1 MKEGIKD
8 GRPSVFIETYG
19 CQMNK
24 YDSEIVTGILT
35 SSGYRLSKSIEEADI
50 ILINTCSVR
59 DHAEKRALGRISAL
73 NKWKKSAPHKKIGV
87 LGCMAQRMGKELLD
101 MKPFIDCIV
110 GPDEYGKLPHIIDN
124 GQHGSCI
131 QTHLNMNETYSA
143 VLPYRKTGFS
153 GWVAISRGCNN
164 YCSYCIVPY
173 TRGRERSRP
182 TQEILREIEQMAE
195 QGFREVVLLGQNVNT
210 YNDGRNNFADILEAT
225 NHIQGII
232 RIRFMTSHPKDLSDR
247 ILEVVASNKKLC
259 QHIHLPVQSGSNRIL
274 SRMNRMYTRERY
286 LQLIKKART
295 MIPGVAI
302 TTDILVGFPGETES
316 DFLDTCNLMKEVRFE
331 EAFTYR
337 FSSRPGTKAAQLASH
352 LSEQERLDRL
362 NHVINLQRR
371 ITLQKKREMIGQCV
385 EVLPECTSKQS
396 SEEWMGRTSTNHVV
410 VFPKGD
416 ILLGQPVKIFIETC
430 KGSTLRGKIES
441 KKNASDLS

>member
-1 MKEGIKD
+1 MKEKIKD
-8 GRPSVFIETYG
+8 GLPSVFIETYG

-124 GQHGSCI
+124 GLHGSCI

-143 VLPYRKTGFS
+143 VLPSRKTGIS

-195 QGFREVVLLGQNVNT
+195 QGFREVILLGQNVNS
-210 YNDGRNNFADILEAT
+210 YNDSRNNFADILEMT
-225 NHIQGII
+225 SCIQGII

-247 ILEVVASNKKLC
+247 ILEVVASNKKFC

-274 SRMNRMYTRERY
+274 SRMNRMYTREKY

-316 DFLDTCNLMKEVRFE
+316 DFLDTHNLMKKVRFE

-337 FSSRPGTKAAQLASH
+337 YSSRPGTKAAQMKSH
-352 LSEQERLDRL
+352 LSERERLDRL
-362 NHVINLQRR
+362 NRIINLQRR

-385 EVLPECTSKQS
+385 EVLPECTSKKS
-396 SEEWMGRTSTNHVV
+396 SEEWMGRTNTNHVV

-416 ILLGQPVKIFIETC
+416 ISLGQSVKVFIETC
-430 KGSTLRGKIES
+430 KGSTLRGKIEIPE
-441 KKNASDLS
+441 NT